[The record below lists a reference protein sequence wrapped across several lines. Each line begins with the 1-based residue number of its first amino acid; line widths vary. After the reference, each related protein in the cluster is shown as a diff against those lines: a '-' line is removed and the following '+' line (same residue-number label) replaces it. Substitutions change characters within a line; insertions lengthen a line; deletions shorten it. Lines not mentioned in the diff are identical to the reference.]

1 MKKRRIVFVDD
12 DPTEVATFMRLY
24 HGSQFDVIPVTA
36 ENPHDGFTSVVKA
49 LRESSPSLFVLDLY
63 FPRSRKVPTGFGG
76 LPEEDFQSITSG
88 VSETR
93 RALDSLDVSIKQAPN
108 DGQRLLREAHAVVH
122 RSRELLDRW
131 CHELGQSPQ
140 GGLDLLKAL
149 NGKYPNVPAVFYSRK
164 ATLRDAKQ
172 ALAAGALD
180 VVSKPDA
187 SLESSQAAKLVS
199 DFQAYAEF
207 KPPSFLAKWVKK
219 VGFKVGWTSSGPVAE
234 VSAELERE

>member
-24 HGSQFDVIPVTA
+24 HGSQFEVIPVTA
-36 ENPHDGFTSVVKA
+36 GNPHDGLKSVVEA
-49 LRESSPSLFVLDLY
+49 LGESRPSLFVLDLY
-63 FPRSRKVPTGFGG
+63 FPRSRDVPTGFGG
-76 LPEEDFQSITSG
+76 LSEEDLQSITSG
-88 VSETR
+88 VGETR
-93 RALDSLDVSIKQAPN
+93 QAVDSLDALIKQAPD
-108 DGQRLLREAHAVVH
+108 DGQRLLKEAHAVVH

-149 NGKYPNVPAVFYSRK
+149 QGKYPNVPAVFYSRK

-172 ALAAGALD
+172 AFAAGALD

-187 SLESSQAAKLVS
+187 SLESSQAAKLAH

-207 KPPSFLAKWVKK
+207 KPPSYLAKWVKS
-219 VGFKVGWTSSGPVAE
+219 VGIKVGWTPIGPVGE
-234 VSAELERE
+234 VSAKLERE